1 MNDKKKLDMDVIA
14 HTVARFLTIVTR
26 GGGVANGYLYL
37 CHQFS

>member
-26 GGGVANGYLYL
+26 GGCSKWVFIPLP
-37 CHQFS
+37 SV

>member
-26 GGGVANGYLYL
+26 GGVANGYLYL